1 MKSIFCN
8 INLIVIFIEI
18 IFSLENNKI
27 YTSRKIKGDYNSIRE
42 NLLKCFN
49 SSQNEFTK
57 FDEFLNNIEKMTQNK
72 FEYIIN
78 KPINEDKS
86 KKYFSIV
93 FELSNILNEIK
104 LYNEFMDMEK
114 IDKNIYKINQIKN
127 ILEKKIEVFENLKN
141 ININLT
147 NNSYI
152 KKKDEKIL
160 NAKDC
165 IEYGLSPYDENYI
178 ICTKYE

>member
-114 IDKNIYKINQIKN
+114 IDKNI
-127 ILEKKIEVFENLKN
+127 
-141 ININLT
+141 
-147 NNSYI
+147 
-152 KKKDEKIL
+152 
-160 NAKDC
+160 
-165 IEYGLSPYDENYI
+165 
-178 ICTKYE
+178 